1 MDEQMVYQIAALSD
15 LEKAD
20 EIKGKI
26 VAEASDLKALAD
38 RLLILE
44 VVSYSAEYQ
53 LTRDK
58 RPNLYRLSGS
68 FRAEV
73 VQECV
78 VSLKPVK
85 QKIQQRFDILCGD
98 AALLAGLEAEEK
110 LNDED
115 DLADITP
122 EGTIEIGEL
131 IVQHLGLALDPYP
144 RAKDADFNAILREA
158 GITQQDNY
166 LAEQLAALQKKPQ

>member
-1 MDEQMVYQIAALSD
+1 MDEQMVYRIATLAE
-15 LEKAD
+15 LEKVEDIRGNITAD
-20 EIKGKI
+20 A
-26 VAEASDLKALAD
+26 AELRALAD

-44 VVSYSAEYQ
+44 VVSYNAEYQ

-58 RPNLYRLSGS
+58 RPDLYRLFGS
-68 FRAEV
+68 FRADV

-110 LNDED
+110 LNDAD

-131 IVQHLGLALDPYP
+131 IIQHLGLALDPYP
-144 RAKDADFNAILREA
+144 RAKDADFNEILREA
-158 GITQQDNY
+158 GLLQQDNQ